1 MLAYSKNA
9 PTTYVLHY
17 QNGKVRQEG
26 PGLAFWYFK
35 PSSTIVAIPLSSRDV
50 PFAFSEVTADFQS
63 VTLQGQLTY
72 RVAEPRRLA
81 ALLDFSVRATGHYIS
96 DDPEKVPERLAQTAQ
111 TFARAIV
118 QRLTLREALVSSEAI
133 VTDVVTAL
141 REAEPVRLMGVE
153 VLAFTVLAVK
163 PTPEEVARPTTARRL
178 ATSLLNGVDRNGVLQ
193 TGVAI
198 DTVPYLALAGQLVT
212 LDDYRKRSNY
222 ALRFLARTHVSVGT
236 AKASDVNDKAMRI
249 DLGVRMTLFDR
260 GDPRT
265 DAVLDRC
272 FDERPGLPNEPR
284 FVTPPP
290 PDRPEEIEEWT
301 RDVER
306 GRRALQQF
314 EAEIDSYVTR
324 VNAFVADCRE
334 EARKRNWNASKF
346 IVAVA
351 PTWSSQTGS
360 ADDLGRSGSGAWATL
375 AYGFEQVPGLQ
386 RHAQLLVHAR
396 RRNDEPVVTAR
407 DPQAFE
413 LRDSRLLGVQLRAGT
428 ASTTI
433 AAEGIHERV
442 TPPSGGATTDR
453 RYSVG
458 FEHRVADNL
467 WLGLAMGS
475 GKSSATAQ
483 KKGAFVL
490 SSLKWGFAEGPSLGM
505 Q

>member
-1 MLAYSKNA
+1 VK
-9 PTTYVLHY
+9 TVLLTATLLVGVVGSAVA
-17 QNGKVRQEG
+17 QQPAIAAGAQ
-26 PGLAFWYFK
+26 
-35 PSSTIVAIPLSSRDV
+35 PSSLS
-50 PFAFSEVTADFQS
+50 
-63 VTLQGQLTY
+63 G
-72 RVAEPRRLA
+72 
-81 ALLDFSVRATGHYIS
+81 LLSAV
-96 DDPEKVPERLAQTAQ
+96 VPEETLGNSLKISQE
-111 TFARAIV
+111 
-118 QRLTLREALVSSEAI
+118 LTKLKAAMVDLSVPDS
-133 VTDVVTAL
+133 
-141 REAEPVRLMGVE
+141 P
-153 VLAFTVLAVK
+153 AFTVLGL
-163 PTPEEVARPTTARRL
+163 TPEEVARPTTARKL

-222 ALRFLARTHVSVGT
+222 ALRFLARTQVSVGT

-249 DLGVRMTLFDR
+249 GLGVRMTLFDR

-265 DAVLDRC
+265 DAVLDEC
-272 FDERPGLPNEPR
+272 FDGRPKLPEAPS

-306 GRRALQQF
+306 GRNALQEFQ
-314 EAEIDSYVTR
+314 AQIASYVTR
-324 VNAFVADCRE
+324 VNTAVATCRE
-334 EARKRNWNASKF
+334 AARKRNWNASKM

-351 PTWSSQTGS
+351 PTWTSQTGS
-360 ADDLGRSGSGAWATL
+360 GDDLARSGSGVWTTL

-386 RHAQLLVHAR
+386 RNAQLLVHAR
-396 RRNDEPVVTAR
+396 WRDDEPVLTAK
-407 DPQAFE
+407 DPKVFD
-413 LRDSRLLGVQLRAGT
+413 LRDSRLLGLQLRAGT

-433 AAEGIHERV
+433 AAEGINERV

-490 SSLKWGFAEGPSLGM
+490 SSLKWGFAEGPSLAM